1 MKRNMLSA
9 RKVQT
14 AGIGWH
20 ADGGGL
26 YLQVTPGGRSWV
38 FRFKLDGHERYMGL
52 GSTENV
58 TLAEARE
65 KAAAARKLR
74 SEGVDPIEHR
84 KAQRTAM
91 QLSATKAMTFKQC
104 ADAFIASHEAGWNSA
119 KHRQQW
125 VNTLAQHVHPVLGAL
140 PVNAIDT
147 AMVMKAI
154 GPLWTTIP
162 ETASRVRGRIEAILD
177 WARVSGYRTGENCAR
192 WRGHL
197 DHLLPASSKVRKTEH
212 LAALPYVE
220 VGAFMAKLR
229 AQDGP
234 AARCLEFIVLTAARL
249 GEALNATWD
258 EIDIANHTW
267 TIPAKKMKGGREH
280 RVPLSNAALAALP
293 RNTRPEGLVFPGY
306 RASRPLGPITLL
318 QLAKKLGSP
327 NVHGFRSSFRDWA
340 AEATNFPNHVVE
352 MALAHKVGNKVE
364 AAYRRGDLFTKR
376 AKLMTTWGQFCGET
390 PISSAV
396 IPFQK
401 FS

>member
-249 GEALNATWD
+249 RRGAQRNLGRNRHCQSYLDDTCQENERRSGAPSPA
-258 EIDIANHTW
+258 EQCRSRGAPAEYSPGGSCFPR
-267 TIPAKKMKGGREH
+267 IPRQQT
-280 RVPLSNAALAALP
+280 
-293 RNTRPEGLVFPGY
+293 TRPNY
-306 RASRPLGPITLL
+306 
-318 QLAKKLGSP
+318 
-327 NVHGFRSSFRDWA
+327 
-340 AEATNFPNHVVE
+340 
-352 MALAHKVGNKVE
+352 
-364 AAYRRGDLFTKR
+364 
-376 AKLMTTWGQFCGET
+376 
-390 PISSAV
+390 SSA
-396 IPFQK
+396 I
-401 FS
+401 S